1 MTAQETAADA
11 PDPASSA
18 LAADDPAGGRL
29 LTPTFVLIV
38 LAGLA
43 WLAVSR
49 TAWRHAARLDSGSV
63 DG

>member
-38 LAGLA
+38 LAYRLA
-43 WLAVSR
+43 NR
-49 TAWRHAARLDSGSV
+49 FSGYRIF
-63 DG
+63 